1 MAVIDKNLFRLTRFL
16 LLKLP
21 LLFRF
26 FAKFRSPQKRLLII
40 KTDAIGDYILFRNF
54 IEVVKSS
61 ADYKDYQVDLLGN
74 VLWQDIALKY
84 DAPYVN
90 QFIFVKAGP
99 MFTQPVKV
107 FKLAW
112 RLYKANYEVTLQ
124 PSSTRTFINDSFAG
138 FTAAKQII
146 GFESDNEGI
155 SARYKTKTDKFY
167 TRRLLLPAGVHFEFE
182 RSRFF
187 FDTFL
192 NTHDTISSTTIPVT
206 KTGEGGIVIFPG
218 AGAFGR
224 QWGEQNFIEL
234 IQQIKQQS
242 TQSVYLAGGPG
253 ETALGE
259 FIVANLPPGSVVNLI
274 GQSTQPQMV
283 ELIGRATLVI
293 ANDTSAIHI
302 AVAAK
307 TKSVCILGGGHFERF
322 APYPA
327 YFEYGPVCVFDKM
340 DCYYCNWACIYKP
353 AATEVY
359 PCIGKISVARVW
371 DAVLPLLSR

>member
-1 MAVIDKNLFRLTRFL
+1 M
-16 LLKLP
+16 
-21 LLFRF
+21 
-26 FAKFRSPQKRLLII
+26 AKFRSPQKRLLII

-61 ADYKDYQVDLLGN
+61 AAYKDYQVDLLGN

-107 FKLAW
+107 FKLAL
-112 RLYKANYEVTLQ
+112 RLFKANYEVTLQ
-124 PSSTRTFINDSFAG
+124 PSSTRTFISDSFAG

-146 GFESDNEGI
+146 GFESDYEGI
-155 SARYKTKTDKFY
+155 SERYKMKTDKFY
-167 TRRLLLPAGVHFEFE
+167 TRRLLLPAGVHFEFG

-224 QWGEQNFIEL
+224 QWGEHNFIEL

-253 ETALGE
+253 EVALGE

-283 ELIGRATLVI
+283 ELIGQAGLVI

-327 YFEYGPVCVFDKM
+327 YFEYGPVCVFEKM
-340 DCYYCNWACIYKP
+340 DCYYCNWACIHKP

-371 DAVLPLLSR
+371 DAVLPLLPR